1 MIGYQTVSLIYLLT
15 VALLPLRF
23 GVGPVI
29 LAATLS
35 ALLWNYFFIPPKFT
49 FVISKPQDILMEI
62 AFFAVATVT
71 GVLTARV
78 RARERAV
85 RSREERAVALY
96 SLTNDLSSA
105 KNQDDVVG
113 AAVGNIR
120 KYFRAETAI
129 FLSDLDGDFVGR
141 VHAASTFVP
150 GDKEMSVPSWV
161 HWNERIAGRFTE
173 TLPFAEATYY
183 PLTGP
188 RYPLGVI
195 GVRPAAGE
203 RLTIDQDALLH
214 NFLGQISSAL
224 EREFLNE
231 MTKQSIA
238 LVESERLYT
247 TLFNS
252 ISHEMRTPITALFG
266 ASESLLDPKTGADPK
281 LRLALAGEIA
291 SATERLDGIV
301 QNLLAMTRL
310 ESGLIRPKL
319 DWTDL
324 RDVINAALAILK
336 DELPRRRVVVD
347 VSPDLPLMRLDF
359 PLMEQVLGNLFRN
372 IAVHTPEQTA
382 VTVTARREARECV
395 ITVADDG
402 PGFPPES
409 LGRVFE
415 KFYRVPGSKTG
426 GVGLG
431 LSIVHGFVR
440 AHGGTVTAE
449 NRPGRGGAAFTI
461 RLPLSEP
468 PAVAEEAAGE

>member
-1 MIGYQTVSLIYLLT
+1 
-15 VALLPLRF
+15 
-23 GVGPVI
+23 
-29 LAATLS
+29 
-35 ALLWNYFFIPPKFT
+35 
-49 FVISKPQDILMEI
+49 
-62 AFFAVATVT
+62 
-71 GVLTARV
+71 
-78 RARERAV
+78 
-85 RSREERAVALY
+85 
-96 SLTNDLSSA
+96 
-105 KNQDDVVG
+105 
-113 AAVGNIR
+113 
-120 KYFRAETAI
+120 
-129 FLSDLDGDFVGR
+129 
-141 VHAASTFVP
+141 
-150 GDKEMSVPSWV
+150 MSVPSWV
-161 HWNERIAGRFTE
+161 HWNERSAGRFTG

-195 GVRPAAGE
+195 GVRPPAGE

-266 ASESLLDPKTGADPK
+266 ASESLLNEKTGADPK
-281 LRLALAGEIA
+281 VRLALAGEIA

-324 RDVINAALAILK
+324 RDVINAALATLK
-336 DELPRRRVVVD
+336 DELPRRSVAVD
-347 VSPDLPLMRLDF
+347 VAPDLPLLKLDF

-372 IAVHTPEQTA
+372 VAVHTGEQTA
-382 VTVTARREARECV
+382 VTVTARRDGPECV

-402 PGFPPES
+402 PGFPPDS
-409 LGRVFE
+409 LNRVFE

-431 LSIVHGFVR
+431 LSIVYGFVR
-440 AHGGTVTAE
+440 AHGGTIIAG
-449 NRPGRGGAAFTI
+449 NRPGRGGHVHH
-461 RLPLSEP
+461 PP
-468 PAVAEEAAGE
+468 PAVGDPGRCEGSGRCRQ